1 MTTTTSEAAPVP
13 APDATRSQ
21 QAVGSHEKPLTVK
34 WVKSAIGYNVR
45 QKRTLKALGFSKLG
59 QEVQHNDT
67 PQIRGML
74 NAVKHL
80 IEVK

>member
-1 MTTTTSEAAPVP
+1 
-13 APDATRSQ
+13 
-21 QAVGSHEKPLTVK
+21 
-34 WVKSAIGYNVR
+34 VR

-59 QEVQHNDT
+59 QTVEHNDS
-67 PQIRGML
+67 PQLRGML

>member
-1 MTTTTSEAAPVP
+1 MVETKTKAEGKAKRLS
-13 APDATRSQ
+13 
-21 QAVGSHEKPLTVK
+21 VK

-59 QEVQHNDT
+59 QVVEHNDT
-67 PQIRGML
+67 PQVRGML

-80 IEVK
+80 VQVN

>member
-1 MTTTTSEAAPVP
+1 MAETTTATSTE
-13 APDATRSQ
+13 
-21 QAVGSHEKPLTVK
+21 GKKLTVK

-59 QEVQHNDT
+59 QTVEHEDS
-67 PQIRGML
+67 PQMRGML

-80 IEVK
+80 VEVK

>member
-1 MTTTTSEAAPVP
+1 MAET
-13 APDATRSQ
+13 ATK
-21 QAVGSHEKPLTVK
+21 AGGKTLTVK

-59 QEVQHNDT
+59 QTVEHTDT
-67 PQIRGML
+67 PQVRGML

-80 IEVK
+80 VEVK

>member
-1 MTTTTSEAAPVP
+1 MAETTTANTEAGAE
-13 APDATRSQ
+13 
-21 QAVGSHEKPLTVK
+21 GKKLTVT

-59 QEVQHNDT
+59 QTVEHADS
-67 PQIRGML
+67 PQMRGML